1 LLSFDRRP
9 SESWKRFSTAEWLV
23 IHLDLDLALFFAL
36 GPSKKRFARCASHF
50 SLNGKEK

>member
-23 IHLDLDLALFFAL
+23 IHLDLAPALASDFASSL
-36 GPSKKRFARCASHF
+36 ARSA
-50 SLNGKEK
+50 GED